1 MSAEKHQLGLFNY
14 RCWLLFF
21 LFHPWI
27 ILGRC
32 RFGNVRSESSGHASF
47 WDLDLSSFPG
57 LRRLA
62 FFSINIG
69 ESCFLPRWANVFVAD
84 EMRACQCRPIWD
96 LDLSSFPGLRRLAFF
111 SINIGESCFL
121 PRWANVFVADE
132 MRACQCRP
140 KHNLGSART
149 KNNVFV
155 ADEMRACQCR
165 PKHNLARKTL
175 ADLHCKFFGNTEQK
189 SFLYRKKNIIGQCF

>member
-1 MSAEKHQLGLFNY
+1 MSAEKYQLGLFNY

-57 LRRLA
+57 R
-62 FFSINIG
+62 
-69 ESCFLPRWANVFVAD
+69 
-84 EMRACQCRPIWD
+84 
-96 LDLSSFPGLRRLAFF
+96 RRLAFF

-140 KHNLGSART
+140 KHNL
-149 KNNVFV
+149 
-155 ADEMRACQCR
+155 
-165 PKHNLARKTL
+165 ARKTL
-175 ADLHCKFFGNTEQK
+175 ADLHCKFCSQYRTTKKYYRPVFVKKKGDCDMVMVMWGNDEGDSTWELEDRMRE
-189 SFLYRKKNIIGQCF
+189 LYPSLFIE

>member
-1 MSAEKHQLGLFNY
+1 MSAEKYQLGLFNY

-57 LRRLA
+57 R
-62 FFSINIG
+62 
-69 ESCFLPRWANVFVAD
+69 
-84 EMRACQCRPIWD
+84 
-96 LDLSSFPGLRRLAFF
+96 RRLAFF

-140 KHNLGSART
+140 KHNL
-149 KNNVFV
+149 
-155 ADEMRACQCR
+155 
-165 PKHNLARKTL
+165 ARKTL
-175 ADLHCKFFGNTEQK
+175 ADLHCKFCRQ
-189 SFLYRKKNIIGQCF
+189 YRTTKKYYRPVFVKKFRNVGRKISAGALKRPMSGVVFSN